1 MISRPAVHVCVICG
15 LMFVASAV
23 NVGGQGPT
31 GHSPRR
37 VFHEDALALQ
47 LHEKLSP
54 CSDGEAHV
62 RRHTHSHTHTL
73 QGRGLALTAQVL
85 QDEIELPSGL
95 EGVD

>member
-1 MISRPAVHVCVICG
+1 MISRRPAVHVCVICG
-15 LMFVASAV
+15 LMFVASAAK
-23 NVGGQGPT
+23 VGGQGPT

-62 RRHTHSHTHTL
+62 SDQETHTHTL